1 MPEYKLQQANV
12 CTRSPHATQ
21 HHHLEHAAAK
31 SQHHLEHAPDGV
43 EIWPE
48 PYVVFNVVRVG
59 QNHIPICGL
68 YTMFLAGKPP
78 NIRSY
83 TVCIYTV
90 LDNLTY
96 VICTFFVLQG
106 ATR

>member
-1 MPEYKLQQANV
+1 
-12 CTRSPHATQ
+12 
-21 HHHLEHAAAK
+21 
-31 SQHHLEHAPDGV
+31 
-43 EIWPE
+43 
-48 PYVVFNVVRVG
+48 
-59 QNHIPICGL
+59 
-68 YTMFLAGKPP
+68 MFLAGKPP